1 VILEL
6 LFPRKC
12 LGCGKVGSY
21 FCPDCLNLVLLKDEQ
36 ICPVCGKGALEG
48 LTHQFCRRPFG
59 LDGLTSIFAYKGV
72 VAEAIK
78 KLKYKFVKDLAEEL
92 VELFLSFCGEGKL
105 FSYFCCLPN
114 VVLVPIPLHP
124 QRLRWR
130 GFNQAELLGK
140 LIAKNLGV
148 KFAPDLLIRIR
159 NTKPQV
165 KLDKDQRQVN
175 IRRAFALN
183 RNCKLKITPLADGQ
197 ENWNFILF
205 DDVWTTGA
213 TLKEAAKVLKR
224 NGAKKVWGLT
234 IAR

>member
-1 VILEL
+1 VILDL
-6 LFPRKC
+6 LFPQKC

-21 FCPDCLNLVLLKDEQ
+21 FCPDCLNLILLKDQQ
-36 ICPVCGKGALEG
+36 ICPICGRASLGG
-48 LTHQFCRRPFG
+48 VTHHFCRRPLG

-72 VAEAIK
+72 VAKAIK
-78 KLKYKFVKDLAEEL
+78 KLKYKFAKDLAEEL
-92 VELFLSFCGEGKL
+92 VELFLSFCGEEKL
-105 FSYFCCLPN
+105 FSDFCCLPN

-140 LIAKNLGV
+140 LIAKNLEIKFVPGLLLRV
-148 KFAPDLLIRIR
+148 K

-165 KLDKDQRQVN
+165 ELDKAQRQIN

-183 RNCKLKITPLADGQ
+183 RNCKLKIG
-197 ENWNFILF
+197 NWNFILF

-213 TLKEAAKVLKR
+213 TLKEAGKVLKR

>member
-1 VILEL
+1 VILDF
-6 LFPRKC
+6 LFPRRC
-12 LGCGKVGSY
+12 LGCGKVGHY
-21 FCPDCLNLVLLKDEQ
+21 FCSDCLNLVLLKDQQ
-36 ICPVCGKGALEG
+36 ICPVCGRASLGG
-48 LTHQFCRRPFG
+48 LTHHFCRRPFG

-72 VAEAIK
+72 VTKAIK

-92 VELFLSFCGEGKL
+92 VELFLSFCGEEKL
-105 FSYFCCLPN
+105 FSDFCCLPN

-140 LIAKNLGV
+140 LIAKNLEIKFVPGLLLRV
-148 KFAPDLLIRIR
+148 K

-165 KLDKDQRQVN
+165 ELDKAQRQIN

-183 RNCKLKITPLADGQ
+183 RNCKLKIG
-197 ENWNFILF
+197 NWNFILF

-213 TLKEAAKVLKR
+213 TLKEAGKVLKR